1 MNSTAA
7 TARIISL
14 GFITGRIHRD
24 GSYTI
29 SHELHTLEAQLRP
42 MVRALLESG
51 IAVDSFEWFCELNRL
66 AGAEALSCERT
77 DTEYFSGN
85 RACYV
90 EIWDA
95 IACWSYYRA
104 EQLRQAPVEA
114 AEMLL
119 AA

>member
-51 IAVDSFEWFCELNRL
+51 AAIDSFEWFCELNRIAGYQAL
-66 AGAEALSCERT
+66 ACERT
-77 DTEYFSGN
+77 APEHFSGN
-85 RACYV
+85 RARYI

-104 EQLRQAPVEA
+104 EQLRQTPVEA
-114 AEMLL
+114 VEMLL